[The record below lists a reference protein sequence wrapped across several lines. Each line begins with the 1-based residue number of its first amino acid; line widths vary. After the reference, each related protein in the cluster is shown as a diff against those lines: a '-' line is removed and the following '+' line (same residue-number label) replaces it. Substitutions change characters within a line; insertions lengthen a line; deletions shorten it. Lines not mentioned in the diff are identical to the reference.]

1 MKVVHLPML
10 PATTPL
16 KDAVKA
22 MRVQQ
27 RSAVVREE
35 FPKID
40 LIKIGKIFK
49 ALGDQLTELSNVTIS
64 EPVYQPTA
72 ADISQYQLDIKN
84 PQNTW
89 SNWQSFLDDHGHSYA
104 LIDWYS
110 GSALIATQ
118 HEPQGDEIELSPEAC
133 YCRGPFEH
141 SIPPATIVP
150 VKLCS
155 ICNYKV
161 HCE

>member
-1 MKVVHLPML
+1 MKIVHLPML
-10 PATTPL
+10 SATTPL
-16 KDAVKA
+16 QDAVKA
-22 MRVQQ
+22 MRIQQ
-27 RSAVVREE
+27 RSAVVREDST
-35 FPKID
+35 KIR

-49 ALGDQLTELSNVTIS
+49 ALGDRLTQLSNVNVS

-72 ADISQYQLDIKN
+72 KDISRYKLDIKN
-84 PQNTW
+84 PLNAVP
-89 SNWQSFLDDHGHSYA
+89 NWQSFLDDGSHSYA
-104 LIDWYS
+104 LIDWYD

-118 HEPQGDEIELSPEAC
+118 HEPQGDEIEMSPESC

-155 ICNYKV
+155 VCRHKV